1 MYKHGKLGISVNT
14 SLIMALDIQYILI
27 ALKMLNW
34 SWQGT
39 GNWKTLKY
47 HLIVADVC
55 QLFLDQIQLHYRHRF
70 FRQLQPAVITGF

>member
-1 MYKHGKLGISVNT
+1 
-14 SLIMALDIQYILI
+14 
-27 ALKMLNW
+27 MLNW

>member
-1 MYKHGKLGISVNT
+1 MYEHGKLGFSVNT

-34 SWQGT
+34 SC
-39 GNWKTLKY
+39 KTLKY

-55 QLFLDQIQLHYRHRF
+55 QF
-70 FRQLQPAVITGF
+70 FGPDSTAL